1 MSYSGLQWIAGVAL
15 GRMLFCLA
23 EGTALAVLIAFVVRL
38 LPQRNSRTR
47 FLIWLSA
54 LVAAAMLPLFYR
66 SGWSSQLFGEGPR
79 ADAVNLPASAATYI
93 VAGWAIF
100 ALAGL
105 ARVAAGLWSV
115 REMKANGRETPAE
128 ALSPELLAEVEDCRK
143 SRPIRLLVS
152 TSVNVPTAFGFF
164 EPAVLLPEWLV
175 QDGRAEDLKHVV
187 LHELAHLRRW
197 DDWTN
202 LLQKSIKALLFFH
215 PAIWWI
221 EWKLSLDREMAC
233 DDAVLEK
240 TASPRNYAESLAR
253 MAEKSF
259 LRRQIALAQAAVG
272 RVRQLSLRVTRILDP
287 KRPAAVG
294 AWKPAVPAVLALS
307 VISGVGLSWVPEM
320 VNVEAPGKS
329 ISATSRVAVP
339 GPAEIAEQ
347 GTGAGAWQ
355 ATLSAPDTAAPA
367 LYHPAKLQQ
376 EPGDHRR
383 QGKLVTAAAKQRKQV
398 PIRNADYRIAKH
410 ANTSNTQTGF
420 VLLVTTQQ
428 TFTATPSGWRVS
440 VTETRWLV
448 PAKVIQKQTP
458 NKT

>member
-38 LPQRNSRTR
+38 LPQKNSRTR

-54 LVAAAMLPLFYR
+54 LVAAATLPLFYR
-66 SGWSSQLFGEGPR
+66 SGWSAPLFGEGPT
-79 ADAVNLPASAATYI
+79 ADAVTLPASAATYI
-93 VAGWAIF
+93 FSGWAIF

-115 REMKANGRETPAE
+115 RQMKANAREIPAE
-128 ALSPELLAEVEDCRK
+128 VLGPELLSEIEDCRK
-143 SRPIRLLVS
+143 SRQIRLLVS
-152 TSVNVPTAFGFF
+152 ANVNVPTALGFF
-164 EPAVLLPEWLV
+164 KPAVLLPEWLV

-187 LHELAHLRRW
+187 LHELAHLHRW

-215 PAIWWI
+215 PAIWWM

-240 TASPRNYAESLAR
+240 AASPRNYAESLAR

-287 KRPAAVG
+287 KRPVAAG
-294 AWKPAVPAVLALS
+294 AWKPAVPAVLVLS

-320 VNVEAPGKS
+320 VNVEAPGKRLV
-329 ISATSRVAVP
+329 AASRVASP
-339 GPAEIAEQ
+339 GPDEIAKQ
-347 GTGAGAWQ
+347 GTGTGAWQ
-355 ATLSAPDTAAPA
+355 GELSATDTAGPA
-367 LYHPAKLQQ
+367 LYHPAKLRQDSA
-376 EPGDHRR
+376 DHRR
-383 QGKLVTAAAKQRKQV
+383 QDNLGTAAAQRRKQV
-398 PIRNADYRIAKH
+398 PARNAEYRGAKP
-410 ANTSNTQTGF
+410 ASTSNTQTGF
-420 VLLVTTQQ
+420 VLLVATQQ

-440 VTETRWLV
+440 VTETRWLL
-448 PAKVIQKQTP
+448 PAKAVHRHTP